1 MGARID
7 MENRQDKFEMQ
18 IKEMQGQIKEL
29 EEVVTELSM
38 GLMQTKKVK
47 HVDLHDDG
55 FMPPAGKPKAT
66 KSKKVKAKITEKV

>member
-18 IKEMQGQIKEL
+18 IKEMQGQMKEL

-38 GLMQTKKVK
+38 ALMQTKQVK
-47 HVDLHDDG
+47 SVDLHDDD
-55 FMPPAGKPKAT
+55 FTPPAGKRKKAVKKT
-66 KSKKVKAKITEKV
+66 KVTEEV